1 MAIIDR
7 MGRADNCGE
16 IVKTG
21 NRVYQINAFGEK
33 VPVLTPAGQKRKAA
47 KTKKFKEMIAKGLI

>member
-7 MGRADNCGE
+7 INRADNCGQ

-21 NRVYQINAFGEK
+21 NHVYEINAFGEK
-33 VPVLTPAGQKRKAA
+33 LPVLTPAGQKRKAA
-47 KTKKFKEMIAKGLI
+47 KAKKFKEMLAKGLI